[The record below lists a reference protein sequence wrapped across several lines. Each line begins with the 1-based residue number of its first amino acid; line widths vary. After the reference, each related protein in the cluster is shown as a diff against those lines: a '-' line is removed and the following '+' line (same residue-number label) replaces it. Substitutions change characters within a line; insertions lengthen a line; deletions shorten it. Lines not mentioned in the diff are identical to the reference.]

1 MSLLRKIDLEKF
13 ANKFGA
19 KITELFAK
27 KTDIPE
33 SLPADGGDAATVNGH
48 SVNADVPEG
57 AQFTDTVYVHP
68 TGYGNEHIPPGG
80 TAGQVLKRDSNGNA
94 VWGTDNN
101 TTYTNFTKSGTGAK
115 AGLVPSPGTT
125 AGASK
130 YLREDGTWQ
139 KPPNDNT
146 QYADMKGAT
155 SSAAGTRGLV
165 PAPAKG
171 MQDALLK
178 GDGTWMELS
187 EITDAE
193 IDAII
198 AGTFK

>member
-1 MSLLRKIDLEKF
+1 M
-13 ANKFGA
+13 
-19 KITELFAK
+19 
-27 KTDIPE
+27 
-33 SLPADGGDAATVNGH
+33 
-48 SVNADVPEG
+48 
-57 AQFTDTVYVHP
+57 
-68 TGYGNEHIPPGG
+68 
-80 TAGQVLKRDSNGNA
+80 LKRDSSGNA

-139 KPPNDNT
+139 TPPNDNT
-146 QYADMKGAT
+146 TYADIKGAT
-155 SSAAGTRGLV
+155 ASAAGTRGLV

-171 MQDALLK
+171 MQNAFLK
-178 GDGTWMELS
+178 GDGTWMEFT

>member
-1 MSLLRKIDLEKF
+1 MSLLRKIDLERF
-13 ANKFGA
+13 ANKFGE

-33 SLPADGGDAATVNGH
+33 SLPADGGDAATVNGYD
-48 SVNADVPEG
+48 VNADVPAG
-57 AQFTDTVYVHP
+57 AKFTDTVYTHP
-68 TGYGNEHIPPGG
+68 EGAGYEHIPSGG
-80 TAGQVLKRDSNGNA
+80 TAGQVLKRDSSGNA

-139 KPPNDNT
+139 TPPNDNT
-146 QYADMKGAT
+146 TYADIKGAT
-155 SSAAGTRGLV
+155 ASAAGTRGLV

-171 MQDALLK
+171 MQNAFIK
-178 GDGTWMELS
+178 GDGTWMEFT